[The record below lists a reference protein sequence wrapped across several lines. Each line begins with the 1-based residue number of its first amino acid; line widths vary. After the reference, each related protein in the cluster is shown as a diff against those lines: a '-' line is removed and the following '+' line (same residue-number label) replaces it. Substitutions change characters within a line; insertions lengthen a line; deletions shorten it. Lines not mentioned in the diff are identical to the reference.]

1 MSISTAESRVMEALW
16 RKSPLTAEDIA
27 AEVAGPQG
35 WSEATVKS
43 LINRLLTKGAIEA
56 EKTGRRYLYRP
67 CVDRMSYLSQESR
80 GLLDRLFGG
89 RIAPLVSHFSKTDQL
104 SPEDVAEL
112 KRLIAEI
119 EDDQ

>member
-1 MSISTAESRVMEALW
+1 MSISAAESRVMEALW
-16 RKSPLTAEDIA
+16 RRSPLTAEEIV

-56 EKTGRRYLYRP
+56 EKAGRRYLYRP
-67 CVDRMSYLSQESR
+67 RVDRLAYLSQESR
-80 GLLDRLFGG
+80 GLLDRLFDG

-104 SPEDVAEL
+104 SPDDLAEL
-112 KRLIAEI
+112 KRLIAEL

>member
-1 MSISTAESRVMEALW
+1 
-16 RKSPLTAEDIA
+16 
-27 AEVAGPQG
+27 
-35 WSEATVKS
+35 
-43 LINRLLTKGAIEA
+43 
-56 EKTGRRYLYRP
+56 
-67 CVDRMSYLSQESR
+67 MSYLSQESR